1 MCGIV
6 GIISREDAAE
16 RLVAGLRGLE
26 YRGYDSAGIATIVD
40 GQIERRRAEG
50 KLRNLEARLRDD
62 PLAGSIGIGHTRWAT
77 HGMPTEINAHPHS
90 DGRVAVVHNGIIEN
104 FRELRAELEARGR
117 PFGSA
122 TDTEVVVHL
131 LSDLLDQGL
140 SIEDA
145 VRTGLARLT
154 GAYALAILFR
164 DAPDCL
170 WVAKHGS
177 PLAIGYGDDEMFIG
191 SDAIALAPLTDRIAF
206 LEDGD
211 VAEIRLD
218 GATVTDLVGNPIER
232 AIKPTHVTGA
242 VIGKAGHRHFM
253 HKEIFEQPGVAGDR
267 LRSLITVEGDR
278 VEMPF
283 LDIDFAKV
291 SRISIVG
298 CGTSFYAG
306 SVARYWLEDLAHIAA
321 DVEVASEFRY
331 RRPYL
336 TTDGITILISQSGE
350 TADTLAALEY
360 AKAAGQKTIAIV
372 NVPSSTMARTADYT
386 LRTYAGP
393 EIGVAS
399 TKAFTS
405 QLVALACL
413 AIVVGRSRGS
423 LDSERE
429 KALTETLLRTPQHM
443 ADILQIEPEFE
454 AAAALL
460 SGSDHALY
468 MARGTLYPLILEG
481 ALKLKEVSYVHAEGY
496 AAGEMKHGP
505 IALIDENMPVLVV
518 APVDP
523 WFDKTAANIQ
533 EVAARK
539 GRVIALSDPIGLERL
554 GDAVEFPLAIPAVD
568 PFIAPIVYAL
578 PLQLLAYHAA
588 VQRGTDV
595 DQPRNLAKSV
605 TVE

>member
-6 GIISREDAAE
+6 GIVSQEDAAD
-16 RLVAGLRGLE
+16 RLVAALRGLE
-26 YRGYDSAGIATIVD
+26 YRGYDSSGIATIVD
-40 GQIERRRAEG
+40 GQIDRRRAEG
-50 KLRNLEARLRDD
+50 KLRNLEARLRESW
-62 PLAGSIGIGHTRWAT
+62 LAGSIGIGHTRWAT
-77 HGMPTEINAHPHS
+77 HGIPNEINAHPHS

-104 FRELRAELEARGR
+104 FRELRTELEGRGR
-117 PFGSA
+117 TFGSA

-140 SIEDA
+140 SIDEA
-145 VRTGLARLT
+145 IRTGLSRLS
-154 GAYALAILFR
+154 GAYALAILFK
-164 DAPDCL
+164 DAPDRI
-170 WVAKHGS
+170 WVAKQGS
-177 PLAIGYGDDEMFIG
+177 PLAIGYGEGEMFIG
-191 SDAIALAPLTDRIAF
+191 SDAIALAPMTDRIAF
-206 LEDGD
+206 LENGD
-211 VAEIRLD
+211 LAEIRID
-218 GATVTDLVGNPIER
+218 GATITDMAGTPITR
-232 AIKPTHVTGA
+232 AITPTHVTGA
-242 VIGKAGHRHFM
+242 AIGKAGHRHFM
-253 HKEIFEQPGVAGDR
+253 HKEIYEQPSVAGDR
-267 LRSLITVEGDR
+267 LRSLITAEGDR

-283 LDIDFAKV
+283 IDIDFATVSKV
-291 SRISIVG
+291 SIVA

-306 SVARYWLEDLAHIAA
+306 SVARYWLEDLGKVTA

-331 RRPYL
+331 RSPYL
-336 TTDGITILISQSGE
+336 PPDGITIVISQSGE
-350 TADTLAALEY
+350 TADTLAALEH

-372 NVPSSTMARTADYT
+372 NVPSSTMARAAHVS

-405 QLVALACL
+405 QLIALACL
-413 AIVVGRSRGS
+413 VIVIARGRGA
-423 LDSERE
+423 LTPERE
-429 KALTETLLRTPQHM
+429 RVLTQILLRTPHHM
-443 ADILQIEPEFE
+443 ADILQAEPDFE
-454 AAAALL
+454 RAARVL
-460 SGSDHALY
+460 SSADNALY
-468 MARGTLYPLILEG
+468 LARGTLFPVALEG

-505 IALIDENMPVLVV
+505 IALIDENMPVLVI

-539 GRVIALSDPIGLERL
+539 GRVIALSDAAGLERL
-554 GDAVEFPLAIPAVD
+554 GDSVEVGLTLPVVD
-568 PFIAPIVYAL
+568 PFIAPIVFAL